1 MKFRLPMLMVLVVM
15 PLYSVST
22 LATEL
27 PSGSENLR
35 PYIQV
40 KPVEGEQGIVRGFF
54 SPSCRFSRQY
64 LHFFG
69 NLANTLPANRKFVY
83 TPVVN
88 KLDGVAYAMSFYAVE
103 LYYPAYVPNYI
114 AASMQGVQDLGL
126 AVQKWGVIDRIGQ
139 AAHVP
144 VPVSRLVNAHLP
156 QIEKEV
162 QRTITLQSKLSITN
176 TPTIAVDGTY
186 IITPEFTRGDPEL
199 FSKLTNAVISM
210 SE

>member
-1 MKFRLPMLMVLVVM
+1 MKFCLTAVVSLVAMVFF
-15 PLYSVST
+15 PAAT

-40 KPVEGEQGIVRGFF
+40 KPVDGEQGVVRGFF

-64 LHFFG
+64 LHFFR
-69 NLANTLPANRKFVY
+69 NLASTLPANRKFVY

-88 KLDGVAYAMSFYAVE
+88 KLDGMTYAMSFYAVE
-103 LYYPAYVPNYI
+103 LYYPAYVPNYV

-126 AVQKWGVIDRIGQ
+126 NIKKWSVIDKIGL

-144 VPVSRLVNAHLP
+144 VPVSGLVNAHLP
-156 QIEKEV
+156 QIEEEIRHMITV
-162 QRTITLQSKLSITN
+162 QSRLSITN
-176 TPTIAVDGTY
+176 TPSIAVDGTY
-186 IITPEFTRGDPEL
+186 IITPEFTRGDSEL
-199 FSKLTNAVISM
+199 FSKLTNALISM